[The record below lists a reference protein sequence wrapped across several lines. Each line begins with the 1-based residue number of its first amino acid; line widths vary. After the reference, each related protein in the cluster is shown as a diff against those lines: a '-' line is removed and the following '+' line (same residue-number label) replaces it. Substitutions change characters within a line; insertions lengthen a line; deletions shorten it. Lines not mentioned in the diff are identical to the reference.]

1 MSVQDKQQ
9 DEVIKR
15 ILKPITILLESL
27 PNREL
32 PMQMVKDIL
41 LPDAPL
47 DKWVGFCFLLERDS
61 RFYFTGS
68 GVTIDPRTVHMS
80 EPIEWIDLEPAK

>member
-9 DEVIKR
+9 DEAIEH

-32 PMQMVKDIL
+32 PMQTVKDIL

-61 RFYFTGS
+61 RFRFSGS
-68 GVTIDPRTVHMS
+68 SVTIDLRMIRMPES
-80 EPIEWIDLEPAK
+80 LEWVAEPAK